1 MSFARKKI
9 VFDTSSLIPV
19 CLHPDREPAQI
30 FRRAVIDH
38 ELFSSPEAMQE
49 LLVVLSRHKFEAWQ
63 PLSRRLAWAKMYQ
76 AGVTIIE
83 PQEQVNDCRD
93 QKDNKFLE
101 LAIAA
106 SVDIIVS
113 SDIHLLELHPYRGIE
128 VIRLNEFKSKYI
140 PTLE

>member
-1 MSFARKKI
+1 MRFARKKI

-19 CLHPDREPAQI
+19 CLHPDHEPAQI

-38 ELFSSPEAMQE
+38 ALFLTPEAIQE
-49 LLVVLSRHKFEAWQ
+49 LLVVISRHKFEAWQ
-63 PLSRRLAWAKMYQ
+63 ALGQRLAWAKMYQ
-76 AGVTIIE
+76 AAVTMIE
-83 PQEQVNDCRD
+83 PQERVNDCRD
-93 QKDNKFLE
+93 KGDNKFLE

-106 SVDIIVS
+106 SADIIVS

-140 PTLE
+140 SIQK